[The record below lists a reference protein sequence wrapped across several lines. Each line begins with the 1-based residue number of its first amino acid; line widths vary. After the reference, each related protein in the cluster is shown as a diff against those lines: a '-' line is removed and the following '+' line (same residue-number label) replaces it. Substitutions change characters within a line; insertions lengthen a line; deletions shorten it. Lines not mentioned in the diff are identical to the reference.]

1 MSLNYIL
8 VSSGRT
14 MKWDTF
20 TIKYQIHGIWKI
32 PCQFDLRKYPFS
44 EQTCKITWNGD
55 TTGQGL
61 NYQRLPTDNDKI
73 TYFGNENLGEFYY
86 KTFYAESI
94 LLNKSISL
102 HLVVSPYYGY
112 HLLSSFFTGLLI
124 VLISF
129 ITYLF
134 PVDFF
139 NERIM
144 VSLTA
149 LLVLTGLFTQA
160 ASASISTPY
169 LKLVDI
175 WYALL
180 ISFTFLNVVINT
192 GIYVVVHKGKSQ
204 ASDKIEDEKESLLN
218 KAKRLNRI
226 SFGIISFIF
235 NLAFILFVLFAL
247 DII

>member
-1 MSLNYIL
+1 M
-8 VSSGRT
+8 SSGRAL
-14 MKWDTF
+14 KGNTF
-20 TIKYQIHGIWKI
+20 RFDYQIHGILKI

-44 EQTCKITWNGD
+44 EQTCKITWDGD
-55 TTGQGL
+55 TSAEGL
-61 NYQRLPTDNDKI
+61 YYKKF
-73 TYFGNENLGEFYY
+73 FGGAKYVGRKNLGEFYY
-86 KTFYAESI
+86 KTFYTEERNRNR
-94 LLNKSISL
+94 LISL

-112 HLLSSFFTGLLI
+112 YLLSSFFTSLLI

-175 WYALL
+175 WYVLL
-180 ISFTFLNVVINT
+180 ISFTFLNVAINT
-192 GIYVVVHKGKSQ
+192 GIYAFVHARKSRGSGKKD
-204 ASDKIEDEKESLLN
+204 ASVSYLN

-235 NLAFILFVLFAL
+235 ILAFLLFVLFAL